1 MITMKNL
8 IFMIPLVFITAIF
21 LDGKSQSDINFLT
34 KEKLSMM
41 DSMNLNSN
49 SKEKLPKFYY
59 LDTTVKEHIDTLI
72 KELEKTEMLETKLNK

>member
-1 MITMKNL
+1 
-8 IFMIPLVFITAIF
+8 MIPLVFITAIF